1 MQLSKKELNNLLF
14 YYGELSYIYYNTTG
28 YLIKRQYANAMNEIN
43 YLLGLPL
50 VSSQYIDYKKI
61 LKEIKDEDTNI

>member
-1 MQLSKKELNNLLF
+1 MELSKEDINNLLF
-14 YYGELSYIYYNTTG
+14 YYGELSYIYYNTTD
-28 YLIKRQYANAMNEIN
+28 YLIKISYANTMNEIN
-43 YLLGLPL
+43 YLLVLPL